1 MSQSGPSKKDF
12 ADLINQVLG
21 RNVMNEQVMDRLLQ
35 NARKNYQQQGMNGIF
50 EMVRQM
56 TQAPIDNKEMKAM
69 MDTILGSSSPGDALD
84 RLGGQ
89 NWLSEGKA
97 RQLKRHLET
106 PTKRKKG
113 G

>member
-21 RNVMNEQVMDRLLQ
+21 RNVMNEQVMDCLLQ
-35 NARKNYQQQGMNGIF
+35 EARASYQKQGMDGIF
-50 EMVRQM
+50 ELVRRI
-56 TQAPIDNKEMKAM
+56 TQAPVDNKEMKAM
-69 MDTILGSSSPGDALD
+69 MDTILSSSSPGQALD
-84 RLGGQ
+84 RLSGQ

-106 PTKRKKG
+106 PAKRKKG
-113 G
+113 D